1 MAEIRGTD
9 REIPADISAAARE
22 HGFKKPD
29 VYSGSLVVK
38 RTKVTGHYG
47 GTASDA
53 AKLGNGGKSG
63 KVTGKPAKPSS
74 AGRAAKKGNG
84 IVARALGRRAS

>member
-9 REIPADISAAARE
+9 REIPQDVSKAARD

-38 RTKVTGHYG
+38 RTKVKGHYG

-53 AKLGNGGKSG
+53 AKLSNGGKSG
-63 KVTGKPAKPSS
+63 KPAKTSGQGSP
-74 AGRAAKKGNG
+74 AKKGNG
-84 IVARALGRRAS
+84 IVARALGRRA